1 MNLCEI
7 INEEIGDIINITK
20 LALSLKKEDRPS
32 LKNHIL
38 TDVDMNKAD
47 RAFSYDT
54 GFYIGKDD
62 KGMYNRREK
71 VRNYIQRGVLQDAPI
86 VHIKFGS
93 SGELI
98 LSFTDG
104 RHRFAELRDLGAT
117 RINLCFTPESKNY
130 ISLLK

>member
-1 MNLCEI
+1 
-7 INEEIGDIINITK
+7 
-20 LALSLKKEDRPS
+20 
-32 LKNHIL
+32 
-38 TDVDMNKAD
+38 MNKAD